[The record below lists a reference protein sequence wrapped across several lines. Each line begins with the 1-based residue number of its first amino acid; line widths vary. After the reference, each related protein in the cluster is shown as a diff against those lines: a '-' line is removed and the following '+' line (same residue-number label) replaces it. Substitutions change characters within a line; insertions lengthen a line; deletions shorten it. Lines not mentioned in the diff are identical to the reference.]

1 MKTSDTPVVISLR
14 GWGKL
19 APLDLEG
26 YRSNGGFTAFSHTLK
41 TDPAEIIQMI
51 TASGLRGRGGAG
63 FPAGMKWK
71 FAAAEPDG
79 EKYVIANADEGEPGT
94 FKDRYIMEEVPFR
107 FLEGL
112 MIAALAIG
120 AGEAWIYIRKE
131 YSKSIRVLEQAIGL
145 LYKEGLAGDNILQ
158 SGKKLNVYLTTGA
171 GSYLCGDET
180 TLLES
185 MEGKRGNP
193 RYKPPFPAQKGFRGK
208 PTVVNNVETLSHI
221 PDIVINGPEW
231 YRSFGTEKSP
241 GTKLYCLSGRVAK
254 PGVYELPMGTTLR
267 TLLYEYGG
275 GMAGGTPFKGAL
287 MGGAAG
293 TFADAS
299 ILDVPMDYD
308 ALKSHG
314 ATLGSGAMMIMG
326 SDDSIPDLLHNIL
339 KFFRHESC
347 GKCVPCRIGCHRL
360 EEMSEQLL
368 TPGPGKAATMEQ
380 MVKEAVVMA
389 KTSLCGL
396 GQSPVLP
403 VNSVFRYFSTEF

>member
-1 MKTSDTPVVISLR
+1 MTTSNHKLAIALR
-14 GWGKL
+14 GMGDFRPDDL
-19 APLDLEG
+19 AD
-26 YRSNGGFTAFSHTLK
+26 YRSGEGFVAFQKALGMSPLQII
-41 TDPAEIIQMI
+41 AEITQ
-51 TASGLRGRGGAG
+51 SGLRGRGGAG
-63 FPAGMKWK
+63 FPTGMKWD
-71 FAAAEPDG
+71 FAFNQAEK
-79 EKYVIANADEGEPGT
+79 ERYVIANADEGEPGT
-94 FKDRYIMEEVPFR
+94 FKDRYIMERVPFR

-112 MIAALAIG
+112 MIAALAIE
-120 AGEAWIYIRKE
+120 AEEAWIYIRKE
-131 YSKSIRVLEQAIGL
+131 YTESIRILKKAIKI
-145 LYKEGLAGDNILQ
+145 LYDEGLAGSKIAGGNR
-158 SGKKLNVYLTTGA
+158 KLAIRLTTGA

-208 PTVVNNVETLSHI
+208 PSVVNNVETLSHV
-221 PDIVINGPEW
+221 PDIITHGAKW
-231 YRSFGTEKSP
+231 YRTVGTATSP

-267 TLLYEYGG
+267 RLLFENGG
-275 GMAGGTPFKGAL
+275 GMAAGASFKGVL

-299 ILDVPMDYD
+299 LLDVPMDYD
-308 ALKSHG
+308 ELKSRG
-314 ATLGSGAMMIMG
+314 ATLGSGAMIIMG
-326 SDDSIPDLLHNIL
+326 EEDRVPALLHNIL

-360 EEMSEQLL
+360 EEMSEALL
-368 TPGPGKAATMEQ
+368 KQDSVKVTLMEQ
-380 MVKEAVVMA
+380 MTKEATVMS

-403 VNSVFRYFSTEF
+403 VTSAFRYFSAEF

>member
-1 MKTSDTPVVISLR
+1 
-14 GWGKL
+14 L
-19 APLDLEG
+19 AQALTTGAP
-26 YRSNGGFTAFSHTLK
+26 
-41 TDPAEIIQMI
+41 EIIQMV

-63 FPAGMKWK
+63 FPTGMKWK
-71 FAAAEPDG
+71 FAAAEPSP

-94 FKDRYIMEEVPFR
+94 FKDRYIMEGVPFR

-112 MIAALAIG
+112 MIAALAVG
-120 AGEAWIYIRKE
+120 AEEAWIYIRKE
-131 YSKSIRVLEQAIGL
+131 YTRSIGVLKQAIGM
-145 LYKEGLAGDNILQ
+145 LYEAGLAGDDIGQ
-158 SGKKLNVYLTTGA
+158 SGRKLDVYLTAGA

-208 PTVVNNVETLSHI
+208 PSVVNNVETLSHV
-221 PDIVINGPEW
+221 PDIILNGPDW
-231 YRSFGTEKSP
+231 YRQVGTEKSP
-241 GTKLYCLSGRVAK
+241 GTKLYCLSGTVAK

-267 TLLYEYGG
+267 QLLYDYGG
-275 GMAGGTPFKGAL
+275 GMADGAAFKGAL

-299 ILDVPMDYD
+299 LLDIPMDYD
-308 ALKSHG
+308 ELKSRG
-314 ATLGSGAMMIMG
+314 ATLGSGAMIIMG
-326 SDDSIPDLLHNIL
+326 MEDSAPAMLHNIL

-360 EEMSEQLL
+360 EEMSEELL
-368 TPGPGKAATMEQ
+368 GGSPDKTMIMQ
-380 MVKEAVVMA
+380 RMA
-389 KTSLCGL
+389 KESQMMARTSLCGL

-403 VNSVFRYFSTEF
+403 VTSVFRYFSADF